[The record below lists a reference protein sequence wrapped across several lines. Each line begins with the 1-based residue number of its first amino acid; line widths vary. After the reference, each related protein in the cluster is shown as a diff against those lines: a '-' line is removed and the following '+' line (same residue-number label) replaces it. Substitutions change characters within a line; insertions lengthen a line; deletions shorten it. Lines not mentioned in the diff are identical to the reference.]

1 LLRRIVNEGHE
12 LGNHTF
18 THPNLGEIPGP
29 ITDLELNATQRL
41 IESITGRSTVLF
53 RPPYFGDAEADK
65 PEEVEPAIRAE
76 KLGYIMVGLR
86 IDPGDWK
93 PAVTPDEI
101 VQRTVDK
108 ALDKN
113 PETRGQVVLLHDSGG
128 ERAATIEA
136 LPRLIHELRDR
147 GFKFVQV
154 SDLGGWTRDQ
164 VMPRYRRAKASTPA
178 RTPSRFCFFRPAAG
192 CCNGL
197 SSSASCWG
205 WED

>member
-1 LLRRIVNEGHE
+1 
-12 LGNHTF
+12 
-18 THPNLGEIPGP
+18 
-29 ITDLELNATQRL
+29 
-41 IESITGRSTVLF
+41 
-53 RPPYFGDAEADK
+53 
-65 PEEVEPAIRAE
+65 
-76 KLGYIMVGLR
+76 MVGLR

-128 ERAATIEA
+128 ERAATVEA
-136 LPRLIHELRDR
+136 LPRLIHELRAR

-164 VMPRYRRAKASTPA
+164 VMPPLPSSQSLYTRTDTLAFLFLSTGGWLLQWAFILGIVLGLGRLAAVGAWAFSQLLRSRSPHEGPPATQFARWRGALAIRESAPSPAMPRSATAST
-178 RTPSRFCFFRPAAG
+178 S
-192 CCNGL
+192 
-197 SSSASCWG
+197 
-205 WED
+205 